1 MDAWYVVSNLFQNNM
16 EGDKRKALCYSMH
29 YIFHNTNCLEF
40 SFFNFLSYCLQS
52 LQTCSS
58 FAWMHLS
65 STPTPWHTLPVPAS
79 GTCLSREQRLTC
91 ETDLTVHEISALVEY
106 SGVKSSTGKKFLKV
120 EGEINSVLK
129 RIKNWELHLHPT
141 ISQVLWFSAH
151 MTRETTKIHGF
162 MLYLLLEISFPSP
175 LHLLSNYLLKLHLR
189 LWSTVSF
196 PLWYSLNSV
205 CLP

>member
-40 SFFNFLSYCLQS
+40 SFIIFLSYCLQS

-65 STPTPWHTLPVPAS
+65 STPTPWHTLPVPGS

-91 ETDLTVHEISALVEY
+91 ETDLTVHEISALTEY
-106 SGVKSSTGKKFLKV
+106 SGVKVKYWEKFFESGRRDQLCSEKNKELRVTSPSYHIPSFVILCTYDKRNNQNPWFYVVSLAWNIIPFSS
-120 EGEINSVLK
+120 
-129 RIKNWELHLHPT
+129 
-141 ISQVLWFSAH
+141 
-151 MTRETTKIHGF
+151 
-162 MLYLLLEISFPSP
+162 SP
-175 LHLLSNYLLKLHLR
+175 I
-189 LWSTVSF
+189 
-196 PLWYSLNSV
+196 
-205 CLP
+205 